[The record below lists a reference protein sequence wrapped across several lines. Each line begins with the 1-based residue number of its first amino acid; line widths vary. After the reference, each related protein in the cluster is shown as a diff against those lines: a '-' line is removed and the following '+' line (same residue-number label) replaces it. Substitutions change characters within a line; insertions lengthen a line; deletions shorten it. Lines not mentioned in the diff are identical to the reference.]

1 MKKIKRKINFKDKR
15 GIILDLIEKENINA
29 VTYITLN
36 KNSVRGNHYHKKTIQ
51 WNFILS
57 GSIKFFSELNGK
69 KKIFIGN
76 KGDLIKIGIK
86 EKHALKGLK
95 TSEFLVFTKGPRGGK
110 EYENDT
116 FRLKKKY
123 CLKHEIYTR

>member
-51 WNFILS
+51 WNFIL
-57 GSIKFFSELNGK
+57 
-69 KKIFIGN
+69 
-76 KGDLIKIGIK
+76 
-86 EKHALKGLK
+86 
-95 TSEFLVFTKGPRGGK
+95 
-110 EYENDT
+110 
-116 FRLKKKY
+116 
-123 CLKHEIYTR
+123 